1 MIGQDTIGGWIAQ
14 LSSHAP
20 TPGGGGASALAGALG
35 AALGQMVANLTVGKK
50 RYADVEGEV
59 REGLRTLEGLQADLL
74 ALADRDAA
82 VFAPLARAYRMPEET
97 EKQRAVKEQ
106 VMQECLISAS
116 EVPLEIMEKA
126 FGALDTLDF
135 LEKKGSRMA
144 ASDVGVAAQFIR
156 ASLAGAVMNVYIN
169 TKSMKDRILAKKY
182 QEKADRMLLE
192 GTKRADEIYENV
204 RRKLCS

>member
-1 MIGQDTIGGWIAQ
+1 MIGQNTIGGWIAQ

-35 AALGQMVANLTVGKK
+35 SALGQMVANLTVGKK

-59 REGLRTLEGLQADLL
+59 REGLRTLEGLQDDLL

-169 TKSMKDRILAKKY
+169 TKSMKDRSLAKKY
-182 QEKADRMLLE
+182 QEKADRLLLE

>member
-14 LSSHAP
+14 LSSQTP

-35 AALGQMVANLTVGKK
+35 SALGQMVANLTVGKK

-169 TKSMKDRILAKKY
+169 TKSMKDRSLAKKY
-182 QEKADRMLLE
+182 QEKADRLLLE

>member
-204 RRKLCS
+204 HRKLCS

>member
-1 MIGQDTIGGWIAQ
+1 MIGQDTIGEWIAQ

-135 LEKKGSRMA
+135 LEKAVWRLPMWEW
-144 ASDVGVAAQFIR
+144 R
-156 ASLAGAVMNVYIN
+156 RSLSG
-169 TKSMKDRILAKKY
+169 
-182 QEKADRMLLE
+182 
-192 GTKRADEIYENV
+192 
-204 RRKLCS
+204 RRWPAP

>member
-14 LSSHAP
+14 LSSQAP

-35 AALGQMVANLTVGKK
+35 SALGQMVANLTVGKK

-59 REGLRTLEGLQADLL
+59 REGLRTLEGLQDDLL

-135 LEKKGSRMA
+135 LEKKGSVMA
-144 ASDVGVAAQFIR
+144 VSDVGVAVQCAR
-156 ASLAGAVMNVYIN
+156 AALAGAVMNVYIN
-169 TKSMKDRILAKKY
+169 TKSMKDRSLAKKY
-182 QEKADRMLLE
+182 QEKADRLLLE

>member
-14 LSSHAP
+14 LSSQAP

-35 AALGQMVANLTVGKK
+35 SALGQMVANLTVGKK

-59 REGLRTLEGLQADLL
+59 REGLRTLEGLQDDLL

-169 TKSMKDRILAKKY
+169 TKSMKDRSLAKKY
-182 QEKADRMLLE
+182 QEKADRLLLE

>member
-59 REGLRTLEGLQADLL
+59 REGLRRLEGLQADLL

-169 TKSMKDRILAKKY
+169 TKSMKDRSLAKKY
-182 QEKADRMLLE
+182 QEKADRLLLE

>member
-14 LSSHAP
+14 LSSQAP

-82 VFAPLARAYRMPEET
+82 VFAPLACAYRMPEET
-97 EKQRAVKEQ
+97 EKQRVVKEQ

-169 TKSMKDRILAKKY
+169 TKSMKDRSLAKKY
-182 QEKADRMLLE
+182 QEKADRLLLE

>member
-14 LSSHAP
+14 LSSQAP

-35 AALGQMVANLTVGKK
+35 SALGQMVANLTVGKK

-169 TKSMKDRILAKKY
+169 TKSMKDRSLAKKY
-182 QEKADRMLLE
+182 QEKADRLLLE

>member
-169 TKSMKDRILAKKY
+169 TKSMKDRSLAKKY

>member
-1 MIGQDTIGGWIAQ
+1 MIGQNTIGGWIAQ

-35 AALGQMVANLTVGKK
+35 SALGQMVANLTVGKK

-169 TKSMKDRILAKKY
+169 TKSMKDRSLAKKY
-182 QEKADRMLLE
+182 QEKADRLLLE

>member
-14 LSSHAP
+14 LSSQAP

-35 AALGQMVANLTVGKK
+35 SALGQMVANLTVGKK

-169 TKSMKDRILAKKY
+169 TKSMQDRSLAKKY
-182 QEKADRMLLE
+182 QEKADRLLLE

-204 RRKLCS
+204 RRRLCS

>member
-35 AALGQMVANLTVGKK
+35 SALGQMVANLTVGKK

-204 RRKLCS
+204 HRKLCS